1 MAKNEV
7 FKDAEGLSLPV
18 PVGTK
23 SGAALRI
30 GILNAVAQT
39 DEGSQSNPNYVFAGV
54 AQPTGGIG
62 NAAGFATVKTTG
74 SWSVPVTGATSATA
88 LTPVYFR
95 PQVTAPVLTLGTT
108 STTGGTLA
116 AGSYFWKI
124 TAIDGTGETV
134 GSNEVTATTTG
145 TTSSQPLSW
154 ASISG
159 ATGYKVYRG
168 TAAGAEN
175 TLVSTLGTVTSY
187 TDTGAAGTAANV
199 PATSTTAAAGLTT
212 SSTGN
217 FLWGCAL
224 RTKSAPLGNVIVRL
238 LQPGQTVASA

>member
-18 PVGTK
+18 ATGVK
-23 SGAALRI
+23 SGTALRI

-39 DEGSQSNPNYVFAGV
+39 DEGSVTNANYVFAGI

-74 SWSVPVTGATSATA
+74 AWSVPVTGALNIGDA
-88 LTPVYFR
+88 VFYH
-95 PQVTAPVLTLGTT
+95 PQIGAPVLTLGVT
-108 STTGGTLA
+108 STAGGTLA
-116 AGSYFWKI
+116 AATYFWKV
-124 TAIDGTGETV
+124 TAIDAGGETV

-154 ASISG
+154 PAIAGS
-159 ATGYKVYRG
+159 TGFKVYRG

-175 TLVSTLGTVTSY
+175 TLVATLGAVTSY
-187 TDTGAAGTAANV
+187 TDTGAAGTAATV
-199 PATSTTAAAGLTT
+199 PAANTATAAGLTT
-212 SSTGN
+212 TSTGN
-217 FLWGCAL
+217 FVWGSAL
-224 RTKSAPLGNVIVRL
+224 RSKTAPVASVIVRIINS
-238 LQPGQTVASA
+238 GQTVASA